1 MTFQKKQYLDNMPQT
16 NNLEPIRQ
24 RPDTSWQHFFV
35 WQKVYDLLE
44 ALPNYFKSEIVIK
57 GINVTDIYAVGSLFS
72 AVIESQ
78 IVDMLNKL
86 RNIWDEDNQ
95 YSNYVFIRQ
104 SQTFPD
110 ILFVNIQNNNDVVF
124 GIELKAWYVFS
135 KESEPSFRYTV
146 DPDACAKHDLLV
158 VIPWFLS
165 EVISGSPSLMS
176 PYIELGKYAAEYRNF
191 YWTKSRE
198 TSTRSPSIIRPP
210 ISFRHPYPQ
219 SKVEA
224 SDKAEGDKG
233 NNFGRIARAGLLD
246 DYLVKIKMIDYL
258 GIRVVHWM
266 KFFKAM
272 SENKTSAEIDKQ
284 LDGILASIVS
294 EIDATRTVPEYQK
307 TLQSIIEN
315 IKMLKAD
322 L

>member
-1 MTFQKKQYLDNMPQT
+1 MPQI
-16 NNLEPIRQ
+16 NNIEPIRQ
-24 RPDTSWQHFFV
+24 FPNTNWEHFAV
-35 WQKVYDLLE
+35 WQNVYDLLE
-44 ALPNYFKSEIVIK
+44 ALPNYFKSEIIIK

-72 AVIESQ
+72 AVIEAQ

-86 RNIWDEDNQ
+86 RNIWDEDNK
-95 YSNYVFIRQ
+95 YSNYIFIRQ

-110 ILFVNIQNNNDVVF
+110 ILFVNIQNNSDVLF

-146 DPDACAKHDLLV
+146 DPDACAKPDLLV

-165 EVISGSPSLMS
+165 EVISGSPSLML
-176 PYIELGKYAAEYRNF
+176 PYIELGKYAAEYRNH

-198 TSTRSPSIIRPP
+198 TSDRSTSIIRPP
-210 ISFRHPYPQ
+210 VEFRHPYPQ

-246 DYLVKIKMIDYL
+246 DYLSKIKMIDYL
-258 GIRVVHWM
+258 GIRVAHWM

-272 SENKTSAEIDKQ
+272 SENKTSGEIDKQ
-284 LDGILASIVS
+284 LDGILSSIVS
-294 EIDATRTVPEYQK
+294 EIDATRKVSDYQSP
-307 TLQSIIEN
+307 LQEIIVN
-315 IKMLKAD
+315 LKK
-322 L
+322 LKESL